1 MSCRDAF
8 DYAWHCNTPA
18 AQWNAVYR
26 YGGVRSCSELWDDF
40 WFCMRTKSYSPEM
53 RAEAIREHFRERQN
67 EKYYAPGRPSSED
80 VWESRDKMVEP
91 GTAFRV
97 RFDDPREND
106 TEWNL
111 KEIERRRRIREETFG
126 KES

>member
-1 MSCRDAF
+1 
-8 DYAWHCNTPA
+8 
-18 AQWNAVYR
+18 
-26 YGGVRSCSELWDDF
+26 
-40 WFCMRTKSYSPEM
+40 MRTRSYPAEM

-67 EKYYAPGRPSSED
+67 EKYYAPGRLSSED

-91 GTAFRV
+91 GTAFRATL
-97 RFDDPREND
+97 DEPGESDA
-106 TEWNL
+106 EWNQ